1 MRGYS
6 RKGAA
11 LSLLGK
17 YEEAI
22 KVYATGLTHDPK
34 NSGLHQAKNS
44 AEAKLAAGDRGGS
57 SSSQFPD
64 IPLSGKSQ
72 RVGCLA
78 LP

>member
-1 MRGYS
+1 M
-6 RKGAA
+6 
-11 LSLLGK
+11 LGK
-17 YEEAI
+17 YKEAI

-44 AEAKLAAGDRGGS
+44 AEAKLAAGDRGGGSS

-64 IPLSGKSQ
+64 IPLSGESQ